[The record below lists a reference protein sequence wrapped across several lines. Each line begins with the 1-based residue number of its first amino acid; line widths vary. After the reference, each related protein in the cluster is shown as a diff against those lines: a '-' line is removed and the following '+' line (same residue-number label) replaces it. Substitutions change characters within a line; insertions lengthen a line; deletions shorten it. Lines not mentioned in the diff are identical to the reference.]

1 MKLFWRIF
9 LCFWLAAILM
19 FAVVIGVNEALP
31 FTFPGDGQ
39 TRFEPEAAQPIL
51 VNAVNVYETKGALPS
66 SLENLERPVYL
77 VDQDGRVLAGGPTRL
92 FYPVLT
98 RYVLR
103 SGHAAFQKYF
113 GLRALYLCPVQS
125 ASGRRYAA
133 VLTLFDATTRLS
145 NARFWFNVLIATV
158 STALVCMA
166 LSLYLTRP
174 ITRLRTTAQQLASG
188 DLNARAG
195 HPARGDELGDLAR
208 EFDAMA
214 AQIQRLMTAQ
224 RRFVADVS
232 HELGAPL
239 TRMHLALALL
249 RRQIADKNSGELG
262 RIEREADKLS
272 NLVQQLLL
280 LAALEVGGCP
290 AETLTPVP
298 LRPLCESIVEDA
310 AFEAQHANCIVD
322 GERQEVTVL
331 AYPQLLRR
339 AIDNVLRNAIRYAPQ
354 GTDVLLTCAVSH
366 DSQYVTV
373 EVLDSGP
380 GVPESMLDD
389 IFKPFYRTDPG
400 RDSSSGGT
408 GLGLAIAAEAI
419 RLHGGVISAR
429 NRESGGLQVTI
440 QLAAR
445 IPATETDAGLSPASA
460 YQGFPRVDRVC

>member
-9 LCFWLAAILM
+9 LSFWLATILM
-19 FAVVIGVNEALP
+19 FAVVIGANEALP

-39 TRFEPEAAQPIL
+39 TRFEPETTQPIL
-51 VNAVNVYETKGALPS
+51 VNAVNVYESQGRDSLPS
-66 SLENLERPVYL
+66 SLEDLGRPVYL
-77 VDQDGRVLAGGPTRL
+77 VDQDGQVLTGGPPRL
-92 FYPVLT
+92 FYPLLT
-98 RYVLR
+98 RYVIR
-103 SGHAAFQKYF
+103 SGHSAFQKYF
-113 GLRALYLCPVQS
+113 GLRALYICRVES

-133 VLTLFDATTRLS
+133 VLTLFDAATRLS
-145 NARFWFNVLIATV
+145 NARFWFNVLIALS

-174 ITRLRTTAQQLASG
+174 ITRLRTTAQQLAAG

-214 AQIQRLMTAQ
+214 AQIQTLMTAQ

-239 TRMHLALALL
+239 TRLHLALALL
-249 RRQIADKNSGELG
+249 RRQIADKSSGELE

-280 LAALEVGGCP
+280 LAALEVGAVP

-310 AFEAQHANCIVD
+310 AFEAQHADCMVNGD
-322 GERQEVTVL
+322 RQEVTVL

-339 AIDNVLRNAIRYAPQ
+339 AIDNVLRNAIRYAPR
-354 GTDVLLTCAVSH
+354 GSAVHLACKMTDDL
-366 DSQYVTV
+366 QYVTV

-380 GVPESMLDD
+380 GVPESMLRD

-400 RDSSSGGT
+400 RGSTSGGT

-419 RLHGGVISAR
+419 RLHGGVITAR

-445 IPATETDAGLSPASA
+445 MPTAEADTLQSPVRATRLSV
-460 YQGFPRVDRVC
+460 G

>member
-9 LCFWLAAILM
+9 LSFWLATILM

-31 FTFPGDGQ
+31 FTFPGHGQ

-51 VNAVNVYETKGALPS
+51 VNAVTVYESQGRDSLPS
-66 SLENLERPVYL
+66 SLENLDRPVYL
-77 VDQDGRVLAGGPTRL
+77 VDQDGRVLTGGPPRL
-92 FYPVLT
+92 FYPLLT
-98 RYVLR
+98 KYVLR
-103 SGHAAFQKYF
+103 SGHSAFQKYF

-145 NARFWFNVLIATV
+145 TARFWFDVLIAMC
-158 STALVCMA
+158 STALVCMT

-195 HPARGDELGDLAR
+195 HRARGDELGDLAR
-208 EFDAMA
+208 EFDSMA
-214 AQIQRLMTAQ
+214 AQIQMLMTAQ

-249 RRQIADKNSGELG
+249 RRQIADKSSGELG

-272 NLVQQLLL
+272 DLVQQLLL
-280 LAALEVGGCP
+280 LAALEVGACP
-290 AETLTPVP
+290 AETLKPVA

-310 AFEAQHANCIVD
+310 AFEAKHANCMVNGD
-322 GERQEVTVL
+322 WQEVTVL

-354 GTDVLLTCAVSH
+354 GTEVLLTCAVSH

-380 GVPESMLDD
+380 GVPESMVGD

-400 RDSSSGGT
+400 RGSNSGGT

-429 NRESGGLQVTI
+429 NRESAGLQVTI

-445 IPATETDAGLSPASA
+445 MPTAEADALLSPVGATRPSV
-460 YQGFPRVDRVC
+460 G

>member
-9 LCFWLAAILM
+9 LSFWLATILM

-39 TRFEPEAAQPIL
+39 TRFEPETAQSIL
-51 VNAVNVYETKGALPS
+51 VNAVNVYESKGRDSLPS
-66 SLENLERPVYL
+66 SLADLDRPVYL
-77 VDQDGRVLAGGPTRL
+77 IDQDGQVLTGGPPRL
-92 FYPVLT
+92 FYLLLT
-98 RYVLR
+98 RDVLR
-103 SGHAAFQKYF
+103 SGHASFQKYF
-113 GLRALYLCPVQS
+113 GLRALYLCPVES
-125 ASGRRYAA
+125 ASGHRYAA

-145 NARFWFNVLIATV
+145 NVRFWFNVVIAMC

-174 ITRLRTTAQQLASG
+174 ITRLRATAQLLASG
-188 DLNARAG
+188 DLNARSG

-214 AQIQRLMTAQ
+214 ARIQLLMTAQ

-249 RRQIADKNSGELG
+249 RRQMADKNSGELG

-272 NLVQQLLL
+272 HLVQQLLL
-280 LAALEVGGCP
+280 LAALEVGACP
-290 AETLTPVP
+290 AETMKPVP

-310 AFEAQHANCIVD
+310 AFEAQHANCVVK
-322 GERQEVTVL
+322 GERQELTLL

-354 GTDVLLTCAVSH
+354 GTEVLLTCAVSN

-380 GVPESMLDD
+380 GVPESMLRD

-400 RDSSSGGT
+400 RDSGSGGT

-419 RLHGGVISAR
+419 RLHGGVVSAR

-445 IPATETDAGLSPASA
+445 MPTAEADALLSPVSA
-460 YQGFPRVDRVC
+460 TRLSVG